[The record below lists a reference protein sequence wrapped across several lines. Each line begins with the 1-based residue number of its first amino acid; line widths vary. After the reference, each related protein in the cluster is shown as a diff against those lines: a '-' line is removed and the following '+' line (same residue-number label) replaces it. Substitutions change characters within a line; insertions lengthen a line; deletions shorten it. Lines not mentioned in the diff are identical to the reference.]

1 MDGQSFESIAV
12 DQDLLIEHLEKIEK
26 IGDRIKIK
34 VVGES
39 EKLKAG
45 VVNLNAISEFR
56 NRVKINYFFSKYWD
70 LYVYYKNFYFITEI
84 CVQLSF

>member
-12 DQDLLIEHLEKIEK
+12 DQDLLTEHLEKIEK

-34 VVGES
+34 VVGEM

-56 NRVKINYFFSKYWD
+56 NRVSHIIINK
-70 LYVYYKNFYFITEI
+70 
-84 CVQLSF
+84 